1 MGKCLVTKLAGS
13 TNNSSLL
20 RLGELIIG
28 IRSVS
33 NPSKASQVF
42 SVAFSKETKLEIIGD
57 GYFTDEALTANKGKT
72 LTVKDE
78 TNIFFSNGNYNISIT
93 DKYSLVSL
101 SLSGIGINNNTS
113 QRSNKY
119 LNIESLKYSKGLTI
133 LNCSAVSVSGNISS
147 LENLTLLT
155 SLNLTLSNI
164 SGDIDAL
171 KNLTA
176 LTYLNLSQSQVSGDI
191 SNLKNL
197 TALTSLSLSQ
207 SQVSGDIDALK
218 NLTALT
224 SLNLSQLQV
233 SGDISNLK
241 NLTAL
246 TSFYLINTL
255 VSGDIDALKNLTA
268 LTIFSIYNTRTP
280 VTGSINSLSG
290 LSKLLNAQIKYAQL
304 SGDLATLPASCSF
317 ISFQGDAGSTFTWGT
332 RSSSAKIVAIEGS
345 RVSLTNIDKMLQ
357 DQAQCQIGF
366 TSSDSVTYKTIS
378 VAGNRTS
385 ASDDAVATLQQ
396 KGYTI
401 SIAKA

>member
-42 SVAFSKETKLEIIGD
+42 SVVFSKETKLEIIGD
-57 GYFTDEALTANKGKT
+57 GYFTDETLTSNKGKT

-101 SLSGIGINNNTS
+101 SFSGIGITNTTS
-113 QRSNKY
+113 ERSNKY
-119 LNIESLKYSKGLTI
+119 LNIESLKYSKGLTK
-133 LNCSAVSVSGNISS
+133 LNCSARSVSGNISS
-147 LENLTLLT
+147 LENLTLLA
-155 SLNLTLSNI
+155 SLNLTLSNV

-191 SNLKNL
+191 DALKNL
-197 TALTSLSLSQ
+197 TVLTNLNLGQ

-218 NLTALT
+218 NLTSLT
-224 SLNLSQLQV
+224 YLNLGL
-233 SGDISNLK
+233 SN
-241 NLTAL
+241 
-246 TSFYLINTL
+246 
-255 VSGDIDALKNLTA
+255 VSGDIDALKNLTSLTSFDFINTLVSGSIDA
-268 LTIFSIYNTRTP
+268 LKNLTSLTSFNIFNTSTP
-280 VTGSINSLSG
+280 IIGSINSLSG
-290 LSKLLNAQIKYAQL
+290 LSKLLYAQIKYAQL
-304 SGDLATLPASCSF
+304 SGDLAVLPTSF
-317 ISFQGDAGSTFTWGT
+317 RFVSFQHDAGSTFTWGT
-332 RSSSAKIVAIEGS
+332 RPSSAKIIAIEGLA
-345 RVSLTNIDKMLQ
+345 SLTNIDKMLQ

-366 TSSDSVTYKTIS
+366 TSSDAVAYKTIS

>member
-1 MGKCLVTKLAGS
+1 MGKCFATLLAGR

-28 IRSVS
+28 IHSVS

-57 GYFTDEALTANKGKT
+57 GYFTDETLTANKGKT

-101 SLSGIGINNNTS
+101 SFSGIGITNTS
-113 QRSNKY
+113 SERSNKY
-119 LNIESLKYSKGLTI
+119 LDIESLKYSKGLTL
-133 LNCSAVSVSGNISS
+133 LNCSARSVSGNISA
-147 LENLTLLT
+147 LENLTLLAN
-155 SLNLTLSNI
+155 LNLTLSNI
-164 SGDIDAL
+164 SGDISNL

-176 LTYLNLSQSQVSGDI
+176 LTYLNISQTQVSGDI

-197 TALTSLSLSQ
+197 TALTVSNISQ
-207 SQVSGDIDALK
+207 
-218 NLTALT
+218 T
-224 SLNLSQLQV
+224 QV

-246 TSFYLINTL
+246 TYLNISQTQ
-255 VSGDIDALKNLTA
+255 VSGSIDALKNLTA
-268 LTIFSIYNTRTP
+268 LTSFDLSFTLVSGSIESLKNLTALTSFNICNTSTP

-290 LSKLLNAQIKYAQL
+290 LSKLSYVQLKYSQL
-304 SGDLATLPASCSF
+304 SGDLATLPASCIF

-366 TSSDSVTYKTIS
+366 TSSDIVAYKTIS

-401 SIAKA
+401 SITKA

>member
-28 IRSVS
+28 IHSVS
-33 NPSKASQVF
+33 NPSKRSQVF

-57 GYFTDEALTANKGKT
+57 GYFTDETLTANKGKT

-101 SLSGIGINNNTS
+101 SFSGIGIANTS
-113 QRSNKY
+113 SERSNKY
-119 LNIESLKYSKGLTI
+119 LNIESLKYSKGITS
-133 LNCSAVSVSGNISS
+133 LNCSARSVSGNISA

-155 SLNLTLSNI
+155 NLNLTMSNI
-164 SGDIDAL
+164 SGDISNLKYLTALTYLNISQTQVSGDINAL

-176 LTYLNLSQSQVSGDI
+176 LTNLNI
-191 SNLKNL
+191 SI
-197 TALTSLSLSQ
+197 

-224 SLNLSQLQV
+224 SFNLS
-233 SGDISNLK
+233 S
-241 NLTAL
+241 
-246 TSFYLINTL
+246 TL

-268 LTIFSIYNTRTP
+268 LTSFDLSSTLVSGSIESLRNLTALTSFNIFNTNTP
-280 VTGSINSLSG
+280 IIGSINSLSG
-290 LSKLLNAQIKYAQL
+290 LSKLSDARLKYSQL
-304 SGDLATLPASCSF
+304 SGDLATLPASCRF
-317 ISFQGDAGSTFTWGT
+317 ISFQGDAGSIFTWGT
-332 RSSSAKIVAIEGS
+332 RPSSAKIVAIEGG

-366 TSSDSVTYKTIS
+366 ISSDVVAYKTIS

-401 SIAKA
+401 SITKA

>member
-1 MGKCLVTKLAGS
+1 MKKCLATKLTGR

-28 IRSVS
+28 IHSVS

-57 GYFTDEALTANKGKT
+57 GYFTDETLTSNKGKT
-72 LTVKDE
+72 LTVKNE
-78 TNIFFSNGNYNISIT
+78 TNIFFSNGNYNISIA
-93 DKYSLVSL
+93 DKYSVVSL
-101 SLSGIGINNNTS
+101 SFSGKNIANTYLE
-113 QRSNKY
+113 RSNKY

-133 LNCSAVSVSGNISS
+133 LNCSAESVSGNISS
-147 LENLTLLT
+147 LENLTLLIN
-155 SLNLTLSNI
+155 LNFTLSKV

-176 LTYLNLSQSQVSGDI
+176 LTYLNLSQSNVSG
-191 SNLKNL
+191 N
-197 TALTSLSLSQ
+197 
-207 SQVSGDIDALK
+207 IDALK

-224 SLNLSQLQV
+224 SFDFS
-233 SGDISNLK
+233 
-241 NLTAL
+241 
-246 TSFYLINTL
+246 NTL
-255 VSGDIDALKNLTA
+255 VSGDIDAFKNLTA
-268 LTIFSIYNTRTP
+268 LTSFNIFNTNTP
-280 VTGSINSLSG
+280 IIGSINSLSG

-304 SGDLATLPASCSF
+304 SGDLAVLPTSF
-317 ISFQGDAGSTFTWGT
+317 RFVSFLGDAGSTFTWGT
-332 RSSSAKIVAIEGS
+332 RPSSAKIIAIEGN
-345 RVSLTNIDKMLQ
+345 VSLTNIDKMLQ

-366 TSSDSVTYKTIS
+366 TSSDTVAYKTIS

-385 ASDDAVATLQQ
+385 ASDDAVTTLQQ

>member
-57 GYFTDEALTANKGKT
+57 GYFTDETLTANKGKT
-72 LTVKDE
+72 LTVKVE

-101 SLSGIGINNNTS
+101 SLSGMGIANTAS
-113 QRSNKY
+113 ERSNKY
-119 LNIESLKYSKGLTI
+119 LNIESLKYSKGLTR

-155 SLNLTLSNI
+155 NLNLPLANI

-176 LTYLNLSQSQVSGDI
+176 LTSFNI
-191 SNLKNL
+191 FNSN
-197 TALTSLSLSQ
+197 
-207 SQVSGDIDALK
+207 
-218 NLTALT
+218 
-224 SLNLSQLQV
+224 
-233 SGDISNLK
+233 
-241 NLTAL
+241 
-246 TSFYLINTL
+246 
-255 VSGDIDALKNLTA
+255 
-268 LTIFSIYNTRTP
+268 TP
-280 VTGSINSLSG
+280 IIGSINSLSG

-304 SGDLATLPASCSF
+304 SGDLAVLPTSF
-317 ISFQGDAGSTFTWGT
+317 RFVSFLGDAGSTFTWGT
-332 RSSSAKIVAIEGS
+332 RPSSAKIIAIEGNA
-345 RVSLTNIDKMLQ
+345 SLTNIDKMLQ

-366 TSSDSVTYKTIS
+366 TSSDGVVYKTIS

-385 ASDDAVATLQQ
+385 ASDDAVATLQR

>member
-57 GYFTDEALTANKGKT
+57 GYFTDETLTANKGKT
-72 LTVKDE
+72 LTVKVE

-101 SLSGIGINNNTS
+101 SLSGIGIANTAS
-113 QRSNKY
+113 ERSNKY
-119 LNIESLKYSKGLTI
+119 LNIESLKYSKGLTR

-155 SLNLTLSNI
+155 NLNLPLANI

-176 LTYLNLSQSQVSGDI
+176 LTSLNLSESQVSGDI
-191 SNLKNL
+191 DALKNL
-197 TALTSLSLSQ
+197 TALTNLNLGI

-224 SLNLSQLQV
+224 SLNLSESQ
-233 SGDISNLK
+233 
-241 NLTAL
+241 
-246 TSFYLINTL
+246 

-268 LTIFSIYNTRTP
+268 LTNLNLGISQVSGDIDALKNLTALTSFNIFNTNTP
-280 VTGSINSLSG
+280 IIGSINSLSG

-304 SGDLATLPASCSF
+304 SGDLAVLPTSF
-317 ISFQGDAGSTFTWGT
+317 RFVSFLGDAGSTFTWGT
-332 RSSSAKIVAIEGS
+332 RPSSAKIIAIEGNA
-345 RVSLTNIDKMLQ
+345 SLTNIDKMLQ

-366 TSSDSVTYKTIS
+366 TSSDGVVYKTIS

-385 ASDDAVATLQQ
+385 ASDDAVATLQR

>member
-28 IRSVS
+28 IHSVS

-42 SVAFSKETKLEIIGD
+42 SVAFSKETKLEIIGN
-57 GYFTDEALTANKGKT
+57 GYFTDETLTSNKGKT

-78 TNIFFSNGNYNISIT
+78 TNIFFSNGNYNISIA

-101 SLSGIGINNNTS
+101 SFSGKNIANTYLE
-113 QRSNKY
+113 RSNKY

-133 LNCSAVSVSGNISS
+133 LNCSAESVSGNISS

-155 SLNLTLSNI
+155 NLNFTLSKVSGDISNIKNLTALTYLNLSQSNV
-164 SGDIDAL
+164 SGNIDAL

-176 LTYLNLSQSQVSGDI
+176 LTYLNLSQSNVSG
-191 SNLKNL
+191 N
-197 TALTSLSLSQ
+197 
-207 SQVSGDIDALK
+207 IDALK

-224 SLNLSQLQV
+224 YLNLSQSNV
-233 SGDISNLK
+233 SGDISNIK

-246 TSFYLINTL
+246 TYFDFNNTL
-255 VSGDIDALKNLTA
+255 VSGDIDAFKNLTA
-268 LTIFSIYNTRTP
+268 LTRFNISNTNTP
-280 VTGSINSLSG
+280 IIGSINSLSG

-304 SGDLATLPASCSF
+304 SGDLAVLPTSF
-317 ISFQGDAGSTFTWGT
+317 RFVSFLGDAGSTFTWGT
-332 RSSSAKIVAIEGS
+332 RPSSAKIIAIEGK
-345 RVSLTNIDKMLQ
+345 VSLTNIDKMLQ

-366 TSSDSVTYKTIS
+366 ASSDTVAYKTIS

-385 ASDDAVATLQQ
+385 VSDDAVAILQQ